1 VVFSLKPDELSE
13 PVKTQFGW
21 HLILVHERHEPKLTP
36 FDELKDKIMEYL
48 NERRKDKVFETFLD
62 GLKEKA
68 NIDEVSGI

>member
-1 VVFSLKPDELSE
+1 M
-13 PVKTQFGW
+13 
-21 HLILVHERHEPKLTP
+21 TP